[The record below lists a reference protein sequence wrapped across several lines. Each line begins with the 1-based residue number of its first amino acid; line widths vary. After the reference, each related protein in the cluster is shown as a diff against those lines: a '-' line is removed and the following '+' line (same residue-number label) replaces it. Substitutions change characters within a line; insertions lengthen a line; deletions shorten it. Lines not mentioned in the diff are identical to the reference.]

1 MSLRLVGRKFIG
13 FEKALEQQ
21 ARSFRDAGGDEVE
34 MEFLEVEDLYE
45 RMISNDGCAKGE
57 SDIMMVCTDWYPTLC
72 AANALVPLND
82 FINQNP
88 PPDWPDGWTDSML
101 QLQTSGG
108 RILGLPYHD
117 GPEMFIYRRD
127 LFEDESEKNSFR
139 ERSGRALELPKNWTE
154 FLEVSQH
161 FTRPDDG
168 LHGTLLATF
177 PDAHNIIYDFFIQ
190 LWTRGG
196 EVLDADDGRVAF
208 NSKAGVEALQF
219 EKDLIHTHKVVPP
232 NCAEIDSVESG
243 NVFSAGKVAM
253 MVNWTGFASFADA
266 HESSQVRGKVG
277 CGQIPAGDGPNGSS
291 CSLNIYWCL
300 SVTAGSQNQQA
311 AYDFLRHCSHPEMDI
326 ITSEEGGIGVRRST
340 WIEFANR
347 GVAGYSIMEE
357 LHANARHQPQVPS
370 FGAMTEILN
379 EHLNRALNEDGDP
392 AKELNAAAE
401 KCQKLL

>member
-13 FEKALEQQ
+13 FEKALDQQ
-21 ARSFRDAGGDEVE
+21 ARSFRDAGGDNVE
-34 MEFLEVEDLYE
+34 MEFLDVEDLYE

-168 LHGTLLATF
+168 LHARCSQHSLM
-177 PDAHNIIYDFFIQ
+177 
-190 LWTRGG
+190 
-196 EVLDADDGRVAF
+196 
-208 NSKAGVEALQF
+208 
-219 EKDLIHTHKVVPP
+219 HTT
-232 NCAEIDSVESG
+232 SSMTSSSSSG
-243 NVFSAGKVAM
+243 
-253 MVNWTGFASFADA
+253 
-266 HESSQVRGKVG
+266 H
-277 CGQIPAGDGPNGSS
+277 
-291 CSLNIYWCL
+291 
-300 SVTAGSQNQQA
+300 
-311 AYDFLRHCSHPEMDI
+311 
-326 ITSEEGGIGVRRST
+326 
-340 WIEFANR
+340 
-347 GVAGYSIMEE
+347 
-357 LHANARHQPQVPS
+357 
-370 FGAMTEILN
+370 
-379 EHLNRALNEDGDP
+379 
-392 AKELNAAAE
+392 AAA
-401 KCQKLL
+401 KCWMPTTEGLPSTAKQASKHFSSRKT